1 MAPKAKSKAK
11 SKSTP
16 PSSILILKTPH
27 NYTAILGETD
37 LNTCYH
43 SMIRVRRKSK
53 LKYMLEV
60 KAPIY
65 QVAQSQ
71 FWANA

>member
-1 MAPKAKSKAK
+1 MAPKAQSKVKSKP
-11 SKSTP
+11 SP

-27 NYTAILGETD
+27 NYTAILDETD
-37 LNTCYH
+37 SNTRYH
-43 SMIRVRRKSK
+43 SMIRVLKESK

-65 QVAQSQ
+65 QVAQS
-71 FWANA
+71 